1 MTAIT
6 HYWLGR
12 PPEPVYVLS
21 GLYPI
26 GQDIDA
32 ATLASAFV
40 SCEIALPYAEEH
52 VTVSSALLSTQL
64 ITLTVGASGLD
75 AADVSTTLMGATSTV
90 LIQSTAVSPEATDVS
105 TAFLAGAATVL
116 VVSTTDD
123 IHSADVSTAFIGSTL
138 T

>member
-26 GQDIDA
+26 GQDTDA

-40 SCEIALPYAEEH
+40 ACEIALPYAEEH
-52 VTVSSALLSTQL
+52 ATVSSALLSAQL
-64 ITLTVGASGLD
+64 LTLTVGASGLD
-75 AADVSTTLMGATSTV
+75 AADVGTTFIGATSTV
-90 LIQSTAVSPEATDVS
+90 LIKSTEVSPEATDVS
-105 TAFLAGAATVL
+105 TSFLSGTSTVL